1 MKGKSWYQEI
11 PNATRYDAKRSSKG
25 GSLIDSHEKQIVT
38 NFIDFIDGK
47 RILDMACGTARFSL
61 MLADLG
67 ADVVALD
74 ISDPMIKIGKNKLDT
89 SPHAGELTFLHADAG
104 NLPFEDS
111 SFDIILAMRFFHLTP
126 IPMYF
131 FLEMLRVAREK
142 IIFDTFNKYSARS
155 FYNWLLP
162 MGSTLHDRSYI
173 SRLLSS
179 IDMTIEDSH
188 QDFIFPYGIYRN
200 LPLALAKPIRS
211 IDSSVVS
218 TPIGQRISTVSY
230 WSVSL

>member
-1 MKGKSWYQEI
+1 MTDYLQIAILLIIIAGAGKIILTSSRQRLNNHHCSVSCKKKSGFNQQCLQSGTGGCTLNKTKQSMNNALYQ
-11 PNATRYDAKRSSKG
+11 
-25 GSLIDSHEKQIVT
+25 
-38 NFIDFIDGK
+38 
-47 RILDMACGTARFSL
+47 
-61 MLADLG
+61 
-67 ADVVALD
+67 
-74 ISDPMIKIGKNKLDT
+74 IGKNKLGQ
-89 SPHAGELTFLHADAG
+89 SPHSGDLTFLHADAG

-173 SRLLSS
+173 FRLLSS
-179 IDMTIEDSH
+179 VDMTIEDSH

-200 LPLALAKPIRS
+200 LPLSIAKPIRS
-211 IDSSVVS
+211 IDSSAVS
-218 TPIGQRISTVSY
+218 TSIGQRVSTVSY

>member
-1 MKGKSWYQEI
+1 MKGKSWYQELQ
-11 PNATRYDAKRSSKG
+11 NATQYDAKRFSKG
-25 GSLIDSHEKQIVT
+25 GGLIDSHEKQIVT
-38 NFIDFIDGK
+38 NFIDAIDGK
-47 RILDMACGTARFSL
+47 KILDIACGTARFSL

-74 ISDPMIKIGKNKLDT
+74 ISEPMIEIGKNKLGQ
-89 SPHAGELTFLHADAG
+89 SPHSGDLTFLHADAG

-173 SRLLSS
+173 FRLLSS
-179 IDMTIEDSH
+179 VDMTIEDSH

-200 LPLALAKPIRS
+200 LPLSIAKPIRS
-211 IDSSVVS
+211 IDSSAVS
-218 TPIGQRISTVSY
+218 TSIGQRVSTVSY